1 MVGVVVGFAIALAW
15 SYLATWLGPRLGV
28 IDTPGGDALKV
39 HSRPTPLLGG
49 VGVFAG
55 LHIGLLVEGAEDVA
69 LLAGSSLALVLG
81 LVDDRSGLSPR
92 IRLIAEAVA
101 AAVLVAL
108 LGDGLRNPAGF
119 AFGVILVLVAI
130 NAVNLLDG
138 IDALVGSTAFISAL
152 GIAWVGAAGYGEWR
166 LGAVLA
172 AALAGFLILNR
183 PRARIFLGDNGAYT
197 IGVFL
202 AYGALRTTQKGVWS
216 MLLIAVGLL
225 GVFVI
230 DLTVTIVRR
239 ARNGKELF
247 GGDRSH
253 IYDQLRDRG
262 WSTGRVVI
270 AASALQTALVAA
282 LVGYA
287 LSDPGA
293 IDGIAVVIGM
303 GCVALVG
310 AWKLGF
316 IDVVD

>member
-1 MVGVVVGFAIALAW
+1 MVGVVVGFAVALAW
-15 SYLATWLGPRLGV
+15 SYFATWLGPRVGIV
-28 IDTPGGDALKV
+28 DTPGGDALKV

-55 LHIGLLVEGAEDVA
+55 LHVGLLIEGVDDVA
-69 LLAGSSLALVLG
+69 LLAGSSLVLVLG
-81 LVDDRSGLSPR
+81 LVDDRSGLSPKV
-92 IRLIAEAVA
+92 RLIAEVIA
-101 AAVLVAL
+101 ATVLVAL
-108 LGDGLRNPAGF
+108 IGDGLRNPAGF
-119 AFGVILVLVAI
+119 AFGVVLVLVAI

-152 GIAWVGAAGYGEWR
+152 GIAWAGAAGFGEWQ

-202 AYGALRTTQKGVWS
+202 AYGALRTTQEGVWP
-216 MLLIAVGLL
+216 MLLIAAGLL

-230 DLTVTIVRR
+230 DLTVTILRR

-270 AASALQTALVAA
+270 AATTLQTALVAA
-282 LVGYA
+282 FVGYA
-287 LSDPGA
+287 FSNPGPIGA
-293 IDGIAVVIGM
+293 IAAIIAM
-303 GCVALVG
+303 GAATLVG
-310 AWKLGF
+310 AWRLHLF
-316 IDVVD
+316 VVVD